1 MKVRVEAIKDKL
13 INLSAVEEVT
23 DYPALAALHEEGEC
37 TFLEPLRIELTVARE
52 YDHVR
57 AEGVVETRARL
68 SCSRC
73 LTEYEA
79 VITSSF
85 TIFYI
90 PGSNAAQDEEVEL
103 AEQDLI
109 SVAYSGDEIDFT
121 NEIAEQVLME
131 IPLKPLCKEE
141 CRGLCVICGTDLNL
155 VDCDCSRAPA
165 NITFSALQNL
175 KIEKVK
181 EN

>member
-1 MKVRVEAIKDKL
+1 MKVRVDVIKDKL
-13 INLSAVEEVT
+13 LNLSAVEDVT
-23 DYPALAALHEEGEC
+23 DYPSLAALHDEGDC
-37 TFLEPLRIELTVARE
+37 TFIEPLRIELTVVKE

-57 AEGVVETRARL
+57 AEGKVETRTRL

-73 LTEYEA
+73 LTDYEA
-79 VITSSF
+79 VIASPF

-90 PGSNAAQDEEVEL
+90 PGSDAAQDEEVEL

-141 CRGLCVICGTDLNL
+141 CKGLCIICGTDLNL
-155 VDCDCSRAPA
+155 ADCGCSRAPA
-165 NITFSALQNL
+165 NLTFSALQNL
-175 KIEKVK
+175 KIEK
-181 EN
+181 